1 MKRLIIS
8 FLSLLSATPLFASEC
23 PSPAE
28 VQPILNRV
36 LEFPVVVKSVSY
48 VKPFNACE
56 VKTASGD
63 TYFLSKDGRFLI
75 EGVLVEVP
83 PLRISKKE
91 FEFFKEK
98 ALFSEG
104 SGRELLVF
112 TNPMCEACREN
123 RELLQKLKK
132 RFRLYF
138 VPLGFE
144 GKEFEAAVAS
154 YCENATGEKF
164 FKLKPPFNLC
174 SLGKLKVWSVSD
186 KFKKMGITGTPVF
199 ITDDGKVI
207 VGVDALKRFLSQN

>member
-1 MKRLIIS
+1 MKKLIIS

-36 LEFPVVVKSVSY
+36 LRFPVVVKSVSY
-48 VKPFNACE
+48 LKPFNACE

-83 PLRISKKE
+83 PLRISRKE
-91 FEFFKEK
+91 FELFKEK

-123 RELLQKLKK
+123 RELLQKLKN

-138 VPLGFE
+138 VPVGFE

-154 YCENATGEKF
+154 YCEKATGERF
-164 FKLKPPFNLC
+164 FNLKPPFNLC

-199 ITDDGKVI
+199 ITNDGKVI